1 MDGRGKS
8 STKVSVMILLR
19 MRLTVP
25 LLIMIFSSGDGA
37 QSDWGVTYYPES
49 ICALKGSTVN
59 MSCTYKYP
67 TSSTN
72 PYIVQ
77 TAFWTKNDRL
87 TSGFSEFPNLSTE
100 SEYKGRVQY
109 FGNNI
114 NYSILSLS
122 NVTENDQRN
131 YYFRFITNK
140 EGGKWWGAG
149 GIALSVTGLQVE
161 GPETVREGGKVTLT
175 CKTTCNLT
183 SNSTY
188 TWYRNGLYID
198 SSTKQLY
205 LQLVSREDAGRYS
218 CAVLGQDLRSPEVT
232 LNVLYG
238 PKSTSVSIS
247 PSGEIVEGSSV
258 TLNCSSD
265 GNPPVQY
272 TWYKGSSSVATGKTF
287 TMNNISSVNSGE
299 YKCNSS
305 NDYGQISSATVTLNV
320 LYPPKSVSVSISPS
334 GEIVEGSS
342 VTLTCSSDGN
352 PPVEYTWYKG
362 STLVAAGKNF
372 TINNISPVN
381 SGEYKCRSSNKLKD
395 INSDIVTLNVLYGPK
410 SISVSISPS
419 GKIVEGSSVTLT
431 CSSDGNPP
439 VEYYWYKGTSL
450 VTKGENFTLN
460 NISSVNSG
468 EYKCRSSNKHGE
480 KYSDAVTLN
489 VLYPPKNTSVSI
501 SPSGEIVEGSSVTLT
516 CSSDGNPPVQKYTWF
531 KDGGSSPVGSGHSY
545 SFTLD
550 SESSGQYYCEA
561 QNEHGSRGSEAVLL
575 NFKRSVTLYVIGG
588 VVVGCV
594 GLILALVIL
603 FIRRKRRGPVAEDPK
618 TKEESIYNNVAANQD
633 DGLYA
638 TVEPPR
644 PMNPRTE
651 KRSAVSHEEVQY
663 GNIQHCHRQDIK
675 MTEED
680 DVQYASVNFSRTSQD
695 HRNAP
700 EDSSVIYSGVK

>member
-1 MDGRGKS
+1 MS
-8 STKVSVMILLR
+8 LQVTP
-19 MRLTVP
+19 LTLMV
-25 LLIMIFSSGDGA
+25 LLIVNGVGA
-37 QSDWGVTYYPES
+37 QYGWGVIYKPEY
-49 ICALKGSTVN
+49 ICALKGSNVT
-59 MSCTYKYP
+59 MSCTYSYP
-67 TSSTN
+67 WDHT
-72 PYIVQ
+72 VK
-77 TAFWTKNDRL
+77 TAFWSKELVRGVDPPDL
-87 TSGFSEFPNLSTE
+87 LKEE
-100 SEYKGRVQY
+100 QYKSRAQY
-109 FGNNI
+109 IGNKDHDC
-114 NYSILSLS
+114 SLSLS
-122 NVTENDQRN
+122 DVRESDQSK
-131 YYFRFITNK
+131 YYFRFITDK
-140 EGGKWWGAG
+140 EGGKYQGRG
-149 GIALSVTGLQVE
+149 GVYLSVTGLQVE
-161 GPETVREGGKVTLT
+161 VPERVMEGDKVTLT
-175 CKTTCNLT
+175 CKTSCRLT
-183 SNSTY
+183 DRTSF
-188 TWYRNGLYID
+188 TWYRNEKYIS
-198 SSTKQLY
+198 SSTNQLH
-205 LQLVSREDAGRYS
+205 LQSVSRENRDRYS
-218 CAVLGQDLRSPEVT
+218 CGAWSWNLFSPEIP
-232 LNVLYG
+232 L
-238 PKSTSVSIS
+238 
-247 PSGEIVEGSSV
+247 
-258 TLNCSSD
+258 D
-265 GNPPVQY
+265 
-272 TWYKGSSSVATGKTF
+272 
-287 TMNNISSVNSGE
+287 
-299 YKCNSS
+299 
-305 NDYGQISSATVTLNV
+305 
-320 LYPPKSVSVSISPS
+320 
-334 GEIVEGSS
+334 
-342 VTLTCSSDGN
+342 
-352 PPVEYTWYKG
+352 
-362 STLVAAGKNF
+362 
-372 TINNISPVN
+372 
-381 SGEYKCRSSNKLKD
+381 
-395 INSDIVTLNVLYGPK
+395 VLYGPK

-460 NISSVNSG
+460 NISSVNSEG
-468 EYKCRSSNKHGE
+468 YKCKSSNTHGE
-480 KYSDAVTLN
+480 KYSDAVTLK

-594 GLILALVIL
+594 GLILVLVIL
-603 FIRRKRRGPVAEDPK
+603 FIRRKRRDPVAEDPK